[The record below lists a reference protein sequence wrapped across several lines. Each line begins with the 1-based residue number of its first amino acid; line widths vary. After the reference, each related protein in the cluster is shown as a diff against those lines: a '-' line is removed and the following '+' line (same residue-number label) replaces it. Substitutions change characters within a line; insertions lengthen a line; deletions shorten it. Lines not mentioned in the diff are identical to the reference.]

1 MIKIPGNFIES
12 AFSPADFL
20 ANCREVFEMLGHG
33 TVTVSPRE
41 ENVDESGR
49 FTLKMPAQIPGYN
62 GYKFIEELP
71 PTESGKLGQRTAV
84 IRLKPENGDDVASN
98 AIEVELDAE
107 HITNM
112 RTGAAG
118 VLGMKYFAP
127 YAKNIAILG
136 TGKIAKALA
145 LAAIEFGVK
154 AINVFSRK
162 PENREKFKQDII
174 KHSVF
179 DNILLHDSISACVSG
194 VEAILTAVPTPEPIL
209 FFKDLSPRVHISVMG
224 GDSRTAQL
232 DSEILKKGVVIPD
245 NLEQCQRS
253 GEFRRALER
262 GYYSEIN
269 FAQIDGRPAH
279 IGDAAMG
286 KLKSDRPVTAAY
298 FTGLAVQ
305 DINAAKMVYQKFKG

>member
-12 AFSPADFL
+12 TFSPADFL

-49 FTLKMPAQIPGYN
+49 FTLKMPGNIGKLS
-62 GYKFIEELP
+62 GYKLIEELP
-71 PTESGKLGQRTAV
+71 PTEVGKLGQRTAV
-84 IRLKPENGDDVASN
+84 IRLTLEDGA
-98 AIEVELDAE
+98 EVEMDAE
-107 HITNM
+107 YITNM

-162 PENREKFKQDII
+162 PENRERFKQELETPGVKVIPY
-174 KHSVF
+174 
-179 DNILLHDSISACVSG
+179 DSIPVCVSG

-209 FFKDLSPRVHISVMG
+209 FLKDLPPRVYISVMG
-224 GDSRTAQL
+224 GDSRTVQL
-232 DSEILKKGVVIPD
+232 DPEILKKGVVIPD

-262 GYYSEIN
+262 GYYNEIN
-269 FAQIDGRPAH
+269 FAQTDGRIAH

-286 KLKSDRPVTAAY
+286 KLKSDRPVTVAY